1 MFLPLERIHVLLT
14 VLTRTG
20 INQYDTE
27 LLRRIQKKDRQALGL
42 LYDRY
47 TPVLY
52 PLSLRIVGSTEDA
65 EQVLQE
71 TFTHIWEK
79 AGGYV
84 SARGSIFS
92 WVIAV
97 CRNKA
102 IDKLRLKREKQK
114 TKEGERGTPRPTTER
129 RAEAGDQQVLA
140 FKGYTESVRSS
151 LKSLSKL
158 EERILEMSYYD
169 SYSQSD
175 IARTLRMPLNS
186 VKSKIRRGIQKLRQA
201 ARKEG
206 EAA

>member
-1 MFLPLERIHVLLT
+1 VFLT
-14 VLTRTG
+14 VLTRSG
-20 INQYDTE
+20 INQQDAD
-27 LLRRIQKKDRQALGL
+27 LLKRIQKKDRHALAT

-47 TPVLY
+47 APVVY
-52 PLSLRIVGSTEDA
+52 PLAVRVVGSTEEA

-71 TFTHIWEK
+71 AFVHIWEK

-84 SARGSIFS
+84 ADRGSIFS

-102 IDKLRLKREKQK
+102 IDKLRQMREAQRS
-114 TKEGERGTPRPTTER
+114 KEGDRGTPRSSAER
-129 RAEAGDQQVLA
+129 GTDTAAQQVLA
-140 FKGYTESVRSS
+140 FKGYAEAVRSS

-169 SYSQSD
+169 SHSQSD
-175 IARTLRMPLNS
+175 IARTLRMPLSS
-186 VKSKIRRGIQKLRQA
+186 VKSKMRRGIQKLREA

-206 EAA
+206 VA